1 MHDRVTHQTV
11 RFMENFSLMSQPG
24 TFPPGEY
31 EIEITEEQLPGL
43 SFTAYRRV
51 SSTIRLP
58 GSLSAHASWQL
69 VAIEEHELAAAL
81 KLSAVGQGPGTT
93 PLSSEANAACTK
105 S

>member
-1 MHDRVTHQTV
+1 MNDRVTRQTV
-11 RFMENFSLMSQPG
+11 RFPNNFSLKGQSG

-58 GSLSAHASWQL
+58 GSLSAHASWQ
-69 VAIEEHELAAAL
+69 IIPIDEHELAVAL
-81 KLSAVGQGPGTT
+81 VPVGDGLRSQET
-93 PLSSEANAACTK
+93 P
-105 S
+105 

>member
-1 MHDRVTHQTV
+1 MNDRVTRQTV
-11 RFMENFSLMSQPG
+11 RFPDNFSIEGQSG

-31 EIEITEEQLPGL
+31 EVEITEEQLPGL

-69 VAIEEHELAAAL
+69 IAIDEHELAAAL
-81 KLSAVGQGPGTT
+81 VLAGDGMGFKATT
-93 PLSSEANAACTK
+93 SVDGGAK
-105 S
+105 